1 MAQMEQPKFESEIA
15 NIFFLARLG
24 TTFRCLSSDIVR
36 EEIPAEMERLL
47 RQLERAVNEH
57 SPITQGQ
64 REKQC

>member
-36 EEIPAEMERLL
+36 EEIPAEWSGCCGSLS
-47 RQLERAVNEH
+47 A
-57 SPITQGQ
+57 P
-64 REKQC
+64 